1 MQGTTHDI
9 GDEVIFVADSG
20 GTLPAILFVHGTMM
34 DGTVWYKQTAA
45 LASRF
50 RCVCPDLRGHG
61 RSTAS
66 SPDISF
72 EDHCDDLAALIE
84 RLSLEDITLL
94 GWSMGGLICQ
104 LFVTRYPGM
113 VSRLVLVDTIPQR
126 LSENRFAY
134 GQDPASTP
142 PTKRALENNFED
154 TARGFG
160 GRIAPEDANTADFVS
175 NIAAKARQDVTINDY
190 VSTDARSLLDN
201 LAHITVPT
209 TIISGSGDLVCRPEA
224 SAYMAEH
231 IPTCNDGVHVIE
243 GAGHAPFLTRPDK
256 FNALLISAVESHA
269 NAGR

>member
-1 MQGTTHDI
+1 MQGTPLSI
-9 GDEVIFVADSG
+9 GGEEIFVADSG
-20 GTLPAILFVHGTMM
+20 GALPAILFVHGTMM
-34 DGTVWYKQTAA
+34 DATVWYKQVAA

-72 EDHCDDLAALIE
+72 EDHCDDLAGLIE
-84 RLSLEDITLL
+84 RLALTDVTLV

-104 LFVTRYPGM
+104 LFVTRFPG
-113 VSRLVLVDTIPQR
+113 VARRLVLVDTIPQR
-126 LSENRFAY
+126 LSDARFAF

-142 PTKRALENNFED
+142 VTRRALEEDFEN

-160 GRIAPEDANTADFVS
+160 KRIAPEDGDMAAFIA

-209 TIISGSGDLVCRPEA
+209 TIISGSRDLVCKPGA
-224 SAYMAEH
+224 STYMAEH
-231 IPTCNDGVHVIE
+231 IATCTDGVHVIE
-243 GAGHAPFLTRPDK
+243 GAGHAPFLTRPDE
-256 FNALLISAVESHA
+256 FNRLLTAAAGSDA